1 MVEVTESGGSSFSR
15 RLGQLRTERD
25 MSLRQL
31 ARATFYSKSYL
42 HELENGS
49 KRPTAQAAQRLDS
62 TLRAGGELSA
72 LADAQRALS
81 RRQFVAGAG
90 LAAAL
95 PHTYVDHGRKI
106 GVDLPDKLVERT
118 ARLRRLD
125 DFLGGADTYRMYAAE
140 VDSTDRLIRDGRYA
154 EDTHRRLL
162 AVLAEQAQLAGWAAF
177 DAGHH
182 GDAER
187 LYRASLTAAQE
198 AENPALAGN
207 AQAFLA
213 YQASALGRSGLNL
226 AIAACETAKES
237 TTPRVL
243 TLLHCRRAWSHA
255 LEGQAAEAERQLD
268 TAARWLSTSGDR
280 AEPDWAYWV
289 DDVEVDIMTGRCWSV
304 LHRPMRAISVLEQVL
319 ALYNDTHARDKAL
332 YLTWLADAYLD
343 ANEVEQ
349 ACSVAGKAMRLAAGV
364 GSIRPAQRIDT
375 FMARLEP
382 YAALPCVVDLHGRA
396 AEMSR

>member
-1 MVEVTESGGSSFSR
+1 MAESEGSSFSR
-15 RLGQLRTERD
+15 RLGQLRTERG

-42 HELENGS
+42 HELESGS

-62 TLRAGGELSA
+62 ALRAGGELSA
-72 LADAQRALS
+72 LADTQRALS

-95 PHTYVDHGRKI
+95 PHTYLDHGCQI
-106 GVDLPDKLVERT
+106 GADLPNQLVERT

-125 DFLGGADTYRMYAAE
+125 DFLGGADTYQMYAAE
-140 VDSTDRLIRDGRYA
+140 LDSTDRLIRDGRYA
-154 EDTHRRLL
+154 EDIHRRLL

-177 DAGHH
+177 DAGRH

-187 LYRASLTAAQE
+187 LYQASLTAAQE
-198 AENPALAGN
+198 ADSPALAGN

-213 YQASALGRSGLNL
+213 YQAIALGRSGLNL
-226 AIAACETAKES
+226 AIAACETAKDGA
-237 TTPRVL
+237 TPRVL
-243 TLLHCRRAWSHA
+243 TLLHCRRAWTHA
-255 LEGQAAEAERQLD
+255 LQGQAAEAERQLD
-268 TAARWLSTSGDR
+268 TGARWLSAAGAR
-280 AEPDWAYWV
+280 VEPDWVYWV

-304 LHRPMRAISVLEQVL
+304 LHRPMRAISVLEHVL
-319 ALYNDTHARDKAL
+319 ALYSDTHARDKAL

-364 GSIRPAQRIDT
+364 GSIRPAERIDS
-375 FMARLEP
+375 FMSRLEP
-382 YAALPCVVDLHGRA
+382 YAALPCVVDLHGQA